1 MFLKKFVTLTNVFLI
16 TLTALAF
23 IKCIFIGFDI
33 DEGYAVAQS
42 YRLILGDKMFT
53 EMWEPHQMSAFGSSI
68 FLLPYLFITGGDT
81 TGCVLYLRI
90 VGTVIHL
97 LIGYGFFRYSRKKFS
112 LTVSLLITL
121 IHLNFLPKWLI
132 LPEFE
137 IMVYWSTCII
147 FLSLLAW
154 LEKPRKRYL
163 IVSGIALFVT
173 FLCYPTMVLLYPVYL
188 TALWKLS
195 QNTRKEKVLSLLW
208 FTLPVALIGIAFLLY
223 LFSYMSIPEFME
235 NLSLVMADE
244 SHSNSL
250 AYRFSGYFKEIG
262 EFVIQ
267 LALHLALAFP
277 VTVFL
282 WKFTSLKNHVKN
294 NGKSILLIIQFLV
307 TIAFFCI
314 NHIWCSFLG
323 DANQFYLYFRF
334 LLIVILGGILSTLYK
349 EKNRPYLWFGILPG
363 FVAVI
368 ASALITN
375 MSFEIAL
382 ARIYIAVMATCFLLA
397 SILKEKYTENKLIHF
412 ITFSTAV
419 VFLLGLLVC
428 KLLLVRVTGCIPISV
443 KMHMDMVKNGPVAG
457 VLVKD
462 DLADK
467 FNRDFASITA
477 YTDKDDR
484 LLYFGCENIYYL
496 CTEAKTATPS
506 VQGTAVFNHQYIE
519 YFEKHPDKTP
529 NVVII
534 DKSFFTN
541 PYYNYQ
547 EQNQIVLDWIYKEFE
562 NAELI
567 ETDYLKILRK

>member
-1 MFLKKFVTLTNVFLI
+1 MTYKKFVTLTNIILI
-16 TLTALAF
+16 ILSALAV
-23 IKCIFIGFDI
+23 IKSIFIGFDI

-42 YRLILGDKMFT
+42 YRLILGDKMFA
-53 EMWEPHQMSAFGSSI
+53 EMWEPHQMSAFGSSV
-68 FLLPYLFITGGDT
+68 FLFPYLFITNGDT

-90 VGTVIHL
+90 VGTIIHL

-112 LTVSLLITL
+112 LSVSLLITL
-121 IHLNFLPKWLI
+121 IHLNFLPKWLT

-147 FLSLLAW
+147 FLALLAW
-154 LEKPRKRYL
+154 LEKPGKRYL
-163 IVSGIALFVT
+163 IISGIALFVT

-188 TALWKLS
+188 IALWKLC
-195 QNTRKEKVLSLLW
+195 QNTRKEKILSLLW
-208 FTLPVALIGIAFLLY
+208 FTLPVALMGIAFLLY
-223 LFSYMSIPEFME
+223 LFSYMSLPEFIE

-250 AYRFSGYFKEIG
+250 AYRFSGYFKEIRD
-262 EFVIQ
+262 FIIQ

-277 VTVFL
+277 VTVCL
-282 WKFTSLKNHVKN
+282 WKFTSLKDHVKT
-294 NGKSILLIIQFLV
+294 NGKSILLIIQLLV
-307 TIAFFCI
+307 TIAFFCV

-334 LLIVILGGILSTLYK
+334 LLIAILGVILATLSK
-349 EKNRPYLWFGILPG
+349 EKNRSYLFLGILPG

-382 ARIYIAVMATCFLLA
+382 ARIYIAVIATCFLLA
-397 SILKEKYTENKLIHF
+397 NMLKEKYNENKLIRY

-443 KMHMDMVKNGPVAG
+443 KMHMDMVKSGPVAG

-467 FNRDFASITA
+467 FNRDFTAITA
-477 YTDKDDR
+477 YTDKEDS

-496 CTEAKTATPS
+496 STSSGISTPS
-506 VQGTAVFNHQYIE
+506 VQGTAVFNQQYME
-519 YFEKHPDKTP
+519 YFERHPDKIP
-529 NVVII
+529 NVVVI

-547 EQNQIVLDWIYKEFE
+547 EQNQIVLDWIDKEFE
-562 NAELI
+562 NAEVL

>member
-1 MFLKKFVTLTNVFLI
+1 MFYKKIVTLTNIFLI
-16 TLTALAF
+16 ILSALAVL
-23 IKCIFIGFDI
+23 KCIFIGFDI
-33 DEGYAVAQS
+33 DEGYAIAQA
-42 YRLILGDKMFT
+42 YRLVLGDRMFA
-53 EMWEPHQMSAFGSSI
+53 EMWEPHQMSAFGSSV
-68 FLLPYLFITGGDT
+68 FLFPYLLITGGDT
-81 TGCVLYLRI
+81 TGCVLYLRLI
-90 VGTVIHL
+90 GTVIHL

-112 LTVSLLITL
+112 FTVSLLITL
-121 IHLNFLPKWLI
+121 IHLNFLPKWLTM
-132 LPEFE
+132 PEFE

-147 FLSLLAW
+147 FLALLTW
-154 LEKPRKRYL
+154 LEKQRKRYL
-163 IVSGIALFVT
+163 VVSGIAFFITLM
-173 FLCYPTMVLLYPVYL
+173 CYPTMVLLYPIYL
-188 TALWKLS
+188 IALWKLS
-195 QNTRKEKVLSLLW
+195 QNTRKEKILSLLW
-208 FTLPVALIGIAFLLY
+208 FTLPIALMGISFLLY
-223 LFSYMSIPEFME
+223 LFSYMSVPEFME

-250 AYRFSGYFKEIG
+250 AYRFTGYFKEIS

-267 LALHLALAFP
+267 LAIHLALASP

-282 WKFTSLKNHVKN
+282 WKFTPIKGHVKV
-294 NGKSILLIIQFLV
+294 NGKSVLLIIQLLLTISFLCV
-307 TIAFFCI
+307 

-334 LLIVILGGILSTLYK
+334 LLVAILGIALSTLFK
-349 EKNRPYLWFGILPG
+349 EKSKSYLWFGIIPG
-363 FVAVI
+363 FMAVFS
-368 ASALITN
+368 SALITN

-382 ARIYIAVMATCFLLA
+382 ARIYIAVMATCFLVA
-397 SILKEKYTENKLIHF
+397 GVLKEKYSESQLIQVISF
-412 ITFSTAV
+412 GTAV

-443 KMHMDMVKNGPVAG
+443 KMHMGMVNHGPVAG

-462 DLADK
+462 ELADK
-467 FNRDFASITA
+467 FNRDFAAITD
-477 YTDKDDR
+477 YTDSTDR

-496 CTEAKTATPS
+496 GTEAKPATPS
-506 VQGTAVFNHQYIE
+506 VQGTAVFNNQYIE

-547 EQNQIVLDWIYKEFE
+547 EQNQIVLDWIDKEFK
-562 NAELI
+562 NAEMV